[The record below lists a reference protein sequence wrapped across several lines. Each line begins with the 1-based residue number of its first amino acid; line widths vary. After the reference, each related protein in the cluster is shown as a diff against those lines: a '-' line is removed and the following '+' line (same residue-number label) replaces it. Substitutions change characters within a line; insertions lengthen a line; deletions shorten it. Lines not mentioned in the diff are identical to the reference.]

1 MAAYENFTALDIRLG
16 RIIAAE
22 NFPEARKPAYK
33 LQIDF
38 GDSIGIKRSSAQITD
53 NYRREDL
60 IGRRVWAV
68 VNLPERQ
75 IGPFMSQVLVLG
87 AADSAGHVRL
97 LAADKELPIGA
108 KLF

>member
-1 MAAYENFTALDIRLG
+1 
-16 RIIAAE
+16 
-22 NFPEARKPAYK
+22 
-33 LQIDF
+33 
-38 GDSIGIKRSSAQITD
+38 
-53 NYRREDL
+53 
-60 IGRRVWAV
+60 V

-87 AADSAGHVRL
+87 AADENGHVRL